1 MYAQDR
7 FYRSQV
13 LHRGHD
19 GKVREMDQY
28 TYDSH
33 STLYDVLVF
42 EGFVMVRTN
51 SGPLSNM
58 IDKWRPAHYAIERHF
73 ELEKAGHNPAIHG

>member
-42 EGFVMVRTN
+42 EGSKFVRVN
-51 SGPLSNM
+51 SGPLSIFISNW
-58 IDKWRPAHYAIERHF
+58 KPAHYAIERHF
-73 ELEKAGHNPAIHG
+73 ELEKA